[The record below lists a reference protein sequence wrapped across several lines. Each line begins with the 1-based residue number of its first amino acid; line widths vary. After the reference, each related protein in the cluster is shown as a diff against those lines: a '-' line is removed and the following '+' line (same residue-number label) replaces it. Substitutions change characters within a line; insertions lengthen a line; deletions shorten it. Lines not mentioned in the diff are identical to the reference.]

1 METNGVGKK
10 GDRGGGDREASRNP
24 RVVYKPSPT
33 ATPESEIR
41 VLAEAYRFLL
51 DRAEK
56 QSPAHSGDG
65 EGADREGDRGQG

>member
-1 METNGVGKK
+1 METNDVDK
-10 GDRGGGDREASRNP
+10 RGARGRGDRESSRDP

-51 DRAEK
+51 DCAEK
-56 QSPAHSGDG
+56 QSSARRGDG
-65 EGADREGDRGQG
+65 EGADREGDRG